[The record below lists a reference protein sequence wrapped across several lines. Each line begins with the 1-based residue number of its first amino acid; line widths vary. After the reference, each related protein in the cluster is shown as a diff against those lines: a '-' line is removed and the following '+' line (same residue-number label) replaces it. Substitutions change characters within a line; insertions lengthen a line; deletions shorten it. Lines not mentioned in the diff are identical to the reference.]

1 MGRKRKAS
9 NRVKPI
15 TSDSKIKSTILQLLN
30 SDASKAYS
38 IKRIV
43 KQLGF
48 RDKPTKHII
57 PNLVIELE
65 HDEKIHRL
73 RNGSF
78 KSVKKPAFHEGIV
91 DHVSSRFAFLI
102 TEEFEEDIWVRTS
115 DLKFAMDRDK
125 VRFVIKKK
133 GKRKRLEGKV
143 VEILSRSR
151 DQYVGKIEITPK
163 YAFVI
168 PDSRKIYYDFFI
180 RPENMNKVKP
190 NDKVIVKVLRWPAH
204 DLNPEGKVIKV
215 LGQAGENET
224 EIHSI
229 MAEFGL
235 PFTFPESVIDI
246 AEKIDEKISPKETK
260 RRRDFRDVLTFTIDP
275 ADAKDF
281 DDAISFQ
288 MLENGNYEVG
298 VHIAD
303 VTHYVKEG
311 SALDKEA
318 FKRAT
323 SVYLVDRTIPML
335 PEKLSNEICSLKPQE
350 DKLTFSVVFEM
361 NEQAKVINQ
370 WFGRTIIH
378 SDRRFTY
385 EEAQERI
392 ETSKGDLATEIC
404 KLNKISENLREERF
418 KSGAVNFE
426 IVEVKFELGKNSE
439 PLRIVPKI
447 RKEAHKLIEEFM
459 LLANKKVAE
468 KVFKLKS
475 GKKKRPFVYRTHDYP
490 DPEKIAA
497 FSNFVKKF
505 GHNLKTNESS
515 IAESINSLIDNIIGK
530 PEENVLQSLAIRSMA
545 KAKYT
550 IKADGHFG
558 LAFNHYTHFTSPIR
572 RYPDM
577 MVHRLL
583 YAYLN
588 KNGFVEEENL
598 EDKCIHSSEMEKIA
612 AGAERASIKFKQVE
626 FIENTENKDY
636 EGVVSGVTEWGLFV
650 EIIEN
655 RCEGMIRLSDMLDDF
670 YEFDEQNFRI
680 IGKRNK
686 KMITLG
692 DKIKV
697 RVIRTD
703 IDRRII
709 DLDRVE

>member
-1 MGRKRKAS
+1 MGRKRKAG
-9 NRVKPI
+9 NRAKPI
-15 TSDSKIKSTILQLLN
+15 TSDSKVKSTILQLLN
-30 SDASKAYS
+30 EDPSKAYS

-43 KQLGF
+43 KHLGF
-48 RDKPTKHII
+48 RDKPTKHIV
-57 PNLVIELE
+57 PDLVIELE
-65 HDEKIHRL
+65 QEEKIDRL

-78 KSVKKPAFHEGIV
+78 KSVRKPSFHEGIV

-102 TEEFEEDIWVRTS
+102 TGDFEEDVWVRTS
-115 DLKFAMDRDK
+115 DLKYAMDRDK

-151 DQYVGKIEITPK
+151 DQYVGKIEITPR

-180 RPENMNKVKP
+180 RPEHMNKVKP
-190 NDKVIVKVLRWPAH
+190 NDKVIVKVVSWPAH

-246 AEKIDEKISPKETK
+246 AEKIDEQIHPQEIKG
-260 RRRDFRDVLTFTIDP
+260 RRDFRKVLTFTIDP
-275 ADAKDF
+275 EDAKDF

-288 MLENGNYEVG
+288 VLKNGNYEVG

-311 SALDKEA
+311 SVLDKEA
-318 FKRAT
+318 YQRAT

-335 PEKLSNEICSLKPQE
+335 PEKLSNEICSLNPRE
-350 DKLTFSVVFEM
+350 DKLTFSAVFEI
-361 NEQAKVINQ
+361 NEQAKVINE
-370 WFGRTIIH
+370 WFGRTIIY

-392 ETSKGDLATEIC
+392 ETAEGDLASEIC
-404 KLNKISENLREERF
+404 KLNKIGEKLRRERF

-426 IVEVKFELGKNSE
+426 TVEVKFELGENSE
-439 PLRIVPKI
+439 PLGIVPKI

-468 KVFKLKS
+468 KVFKWKV
-475 GKKKRPFVYRTHDYP
+475 GKKRRPFVYRTHDYP
-490 DPEKIAA
+490 DLEKITA
-497 FSNFVKKF
+497 FSNFAKKF
-505 GHNLKTNESS
+505 GHNLNTDDSS
-515 IAESINSLIDNIIGK
+515 IASSLNDLIDNIIGK

-550 IKADGHFG
+550 TKADGHFG

-588 KNGFVEEENL
+588 KNIAPEEDNL
-598 EDKCIHSSEMEKIA
+598 EAKCMHTSEMEKSA

-626 FIENTENKDY
+626 FMENTESKDY
-636 EGVVSGVTEWGLFV
+636 EGVVSGVTEWGIFV

-655 RCEGMIRLSDMLDDF
+655 RCEGMIRTSDMLDDF
-670 YEFDEQNFRI
+670 YEFDEQNFRV

-692 DKIKV
+692 DTIKV

-709 DLDRVE
+709 DFERVE